1 MSRDSKLRNKRSKW
15 NVSTWFE
22 KKRKKKI
29 DKFVGRKDGWMENEE
44 MVDAEWGV
52 PGEGK
57 KSVRIGGKFAP
68 TFDLDRVNLA
78 RHESCHRFYDKI
90 SLGTVWR
97 HGKLTEDISYRL
109 SRSSHRIS
117 LFSVCGFV
125 LPPLSSL
132 PLSSSSSIAFSL
144 IIKLKDV
151 AGDVAAR
158 SGTFKIV
165 DPNNIVEIRLRPFF
179 PQTNLPFVVVQLVTL
194 LSIFPIQKIDGES
207 SRRSLLTISKQQPS
221 TSKKPSPR
229 EEEISRIKRRS
240 EEKKIVSRRRGNNP
254 RCKKIYLA
262 RYFYYGILRKGIL
275 RLYNYAEARVI
286 VRSLFP
292 FAFFFLSFRKNRCK
306 KPGRGVANSSSIN
319 AWNTRC
325 RHGWRLLSNRQPSL
339 SSTTKHLSFDKTPGL
354 IRDPLRISCSS
365 SPHDPFFPSKIRS
378 LSSVDN

>member
-97 HGKLTEDISYRL
+97 RGKLTEDISYRL

-117 LFSVCGFV
+117 LFSVCGFA
-125 LPPLSSL
+125 LPPLPSL

-158 SGTFKIV
+158 SGTFKTV

-179 PQTNLPFVVVQLVTL
+179 PRQT
-194 LSIFPIQKIDGES
+194 
-207 SRRSLLTISKQQPS
+207 
-221 TSKKPSPR
+221 
-229 EEEISRIKRRS
+229 
-240 EEKKIVSRRRGNNP
+240 
-254 RCKKIYLA
+254 C
-262 RYFYYGILRKGIL
+262 
-275 RLYNYAEARVI
+275 
-286 VRSLFP
+286 
-292 FAFFFLSFRKNRCK
+292 
-306 KPGRGVANSSSIN
+306 
-319 AWNTRC
+319 
-325 RHGWRLLSNRQPSL
+325 HL
-339 SSTTKHLSFDKTPGL
+339 SSFNLLLFSRFFQSKRLTANQVVDRF
-354 IRDPLRISCSS
+354 LRYRNNNLRRA
-365 SPHDPFFPSKIRS
+365 KNLLLAKKKS
-378 LSSVDN
+378 LE